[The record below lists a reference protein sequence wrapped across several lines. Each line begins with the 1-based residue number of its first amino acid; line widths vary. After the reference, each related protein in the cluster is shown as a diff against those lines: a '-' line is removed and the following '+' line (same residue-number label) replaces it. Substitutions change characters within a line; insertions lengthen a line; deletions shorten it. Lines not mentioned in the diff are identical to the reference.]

1 MWADVACIS
10 GLMHASYGAELN
22 FIVDILLL
30 ESLIPEAM
38 AWLEAR
44 HSLQYR
50 PQLVSD
56 ERALRHSTGQ
66 VRAIVVPNQVVINAE
81 FLDFSPKL
89 EAVARLQ
96 IGTDNIDLE
105 SCRERG
111 IKVLQARSAN
121 VRANAEFLVGSLIL
135 LYRQG
140 LLSALLA
147 KVKAVHAATTAPA
160 SAANDSHAPAA
171 SALPPVPDRAT
182 KVPVGREINGS
193 VIGLLGIGPAA
204 SALAGLLNGMGAR
217 VVGYDPALHHSSP
230 LWQQMRVQPVS
241 LLDMMST
248 ADAVS
253 VQMLYASRYKG
264 FINERILAACKPHQL
279 WVSIARSAL
288 FDSTAMLEA
297 LQDGRIGAWLTDSA
311 DESRDAAMPLLRT
324 LPNFY
329 ATQRIGSLT
338 RESRQR
344 ASWYMAH
351 RLHDV
356 LSPGDATTTNSDMMG
371 LPGDNAPSSW
381 IDSGLLSPAARQA
394 GTASKT

>member
-1 MWADVACIS
+1 
-10 GLMHASYGAELN
+10 
-22 FIVDILLL
+22 
-30 ESLIPEAM
+30 M

-50 PQLVSD
+50 PQLVTD
-56 ERALRHSTGQ
+56 ERALRHSTSR
-66 VRAIVVPNQVVINAE
+66 VRAIVVPNQVVINSE
-81 FLDFSPKL
+81 FLDFAPQL

-105 SCRERG
+105 SCRERS

-140 LLSALLA
+140 LLSAMLSKA
-147 KVKAVHAATTAPA
+147 KAVHAATIA
-160 SAANDSHAPAA
+160 AA
-171 SALPPVPDRAT
+171 SYGDTLHSPAPQPTPLPTSRSAPTVPT
-182 KVPVGREINGS
+182 VPMGHEINGS

-217 VVGYDPALHHSSP
+217 VIGYDPALHHSSP

-264 FINERILAACKPHQL
+264 FINERVLAACKPHQL

-288 FDSTAMLEA
+288 FDSAAMLEA
-297 LQDGRIGAWLTDSA
+297 LQDGRIAAWLTDSA
-311 DESRDAAMPLLRT
+311 DDSQDAAMPLLRT

-356 LSPGDATTTNSDMMG
+356 LSPNDAVTTNSGMMG
-371 LPGDNAPSSW
+371 LPGDNSPSSW
-381 IDSGLLSPAARQA
+381 IDSDLLSPGARQA
-394 GTASKT
+394 GAESKH

>member
-1 MWADVACIS
+1 
-10 GLMHASYGAELN
+10 
-22 FIVDILLL
+22 VDILLL

-50 PQLVSD
+50 PQLIND
-56 ERALRHSTGQ
+56 ERALRHCTDR
-66 VRAIVVPNQVVINAE
+66 VRAIVVPNQVVISTD
-81 FLDFSPKL
+81 FLDFAPQL
-89 EAVARLQ
+89 EVVARLQ

-105 SCRERG
+105 SCRARG

-140 LLSALLA
+140 LLSAMLS
-147 KVKAVHAATTAPA
+147 KVKAVHAASVAATSFDTAL
-160 SAANDSHAPAA
+160 HAPL
-171 SALPPVPDRAT
+171 SPSTPQHSPQPTPPPTAHQT
-182 KVPVGREINGS
+182 TTVPVGREINGS

-217 VVGYDPALHHSSP
+217 VIGYDPALHHSSP

-264 FINERILAACKPHQL
+264 FINERVLAACKQHQL

-297 LQDGRIGAWLTDSA
+297 LQDGRIAAWLTDSA
-311 DESRDAAMPLLRT
+311 DESQDAAMPLLRT

-356 LSPGDATTTNSDMMG
+356 LSPNDATTTNSGMMG
-371 LPGDNAPSSW
+371 LPGDNSPSSW
-381 IDSGLLSPAARQA
+381 IDSDLLSPAARQA
-394 GTASKT
+394 GVSSKL

>member
-1 MWADVACIS
+1 
-10 GLMHASYGAELN
+10 
-22 FIVDILLL
+22 VDILLL

-50 PQLVSD
+50 PQLVND
-56 ERALRHSTGQ
+56 ERALRHSTSR
-66 VRAIVVPNQVVINAE
+66 VRAIVVPNQVVINSE
-81 FLDFSPKL
+81 FLDFAPQL

-105 SCRERG
+105 SCRERS

-140 LLSALLA
+140 LMSAMLSKA
-147 KVKAVHAATTAPA
+147 KAVHAATMAPA
-160 SAANDSHAPAA
+160 SSSSGDGLLAATPQPIPQKAA
-171 SALPPVPDRAT
+171 VVPT
-182 KVPVGREINGS
+182 GREINGS

-264 FINERILAACKPHQL
+264 FINERVLAACKPHQL

-288 FDSTAMLEA
+288 FDSAAMLEA
-297 LQDGRIGAWLTDSA
+297 LQDGRIAAWLTDSA
-311 DESRDAAMPLLRT
+311 DDSQDAAMPLLRT

-351 RLHDV
+351 RLHDI
-356 LSPGDATTTNSDMMG
+356 LSPDDAVADNSGMMG

-381 IDSGLLSPAARQA
+381 IDSDLLSPAARQA
-394 GTASKT
+394 GAASKP

>member
-1 MWADVACIS
+1 M
-10 GLMHASYGAELN
+10 
-22 FIVDILLL
+22 DILLL

-50 PQLVSD
+50 PQLVND
-56 ERALRHSTGQ
+56 ERALRHSTSR
-66 VRAIVVPNQVVINAE
+66 VRAIVVPNQVVINSE
-81 FLDFSPKL
+81 FLDFSPQL
-89 EAVARLQ
+89 EVVARLQ

-105 SCRERG
+105 SCRERS

-140 LLSALLA
+140 LMSAMLSKA
-147 KVKAVHAATTAPA
+147 KDVHAATVAPA
-160 SAANDSHAPAA
+160 SSSSGDALSAATPQPTPLHAPLYTPQKAA
-171 SALPPVPDRAT
+171 AVPT
-182 KVPVGREINGS
+182 GREINGS

-204 SALAGLLNGMGAR
+204 SALAGLLNSMGAR

-264 FINERILAACKPHQL
+264 FINERVLAACKPHQL

-297 LQDGRIGAWLTDSA
+297 LQDGRIAAWLTDSS
-311 DESRDAAMPLLRT
+311 DESQDAAMPLLRT

-356 LSPGDATTTNSDMMG
+356 LSPDDAVADNSGMMG

-381 IDSGLLSPAARQA
+381 IDSDLLSPAARQA
-394 GTASKT
+394 GVASKP